1 MERYICLYHWTRLFW
16 YTLPRRRGYE
26 PCRDAGAQSEYEQDD
41 IQSEVLKILEPGN
54 EFLQE
59 LVDDFCK
66 TRALAKSVPAACF
79 YELKLSNV
87 GRIVGRLDRM
97 VGDCVTGRR
106 VGD

>member
-1 MERYICLYHWTRLFW
+1 MSHVEML
-16 YTLPRRRGYE
+16 
-26 PCRDAGAQSEYEQDD
+26 AAAQSEYEQDD
-41 IQSEVLKILEPGN
+41 IQPEVLKILEPGN

-59 LVDDFCK
+59 LVDEFCK
-66 TRALAKSVPAACF
+66 TRALANSALVACF

-97 VGDCVTGRR
+97 VGASVIGRR